1 MALRVYGSLFLRA
14 FLQVSLVALN
24 VSQIAKG
31 NYVGGFVVGGAISLL
46 WFTNARSAGREE
58 VRGAAVAYALGA
70 SAGTVTG
77 MFLSR
82 CLT

>member
-1 MALRVYGSLFLRA
+1 MLYLPIFCRA

-31 NYVGGFVVGGAISLL
+31 NYLGGFFVWGAISWL
-46 WFTNARSAGREE
+46 WFWNARSAGRDD
-58 VRGAAVAYALGA
+58 VRGAAVVYTLGA
-70 SAGTVTG
+70 ATGTVTG

-82 CLT
+82 CLL

>member
-1 MALRVYGSLFLRA
+1 MSYATLFGRA

-31 NYVGGFVVGGAISLL
+31 NFVGAFLVGGAISWL
-46 WFTNARSAGREE
+46 WFGNAKTAGQSE
-58 VRGAAVAYALGA
+58 VRWAAAVYTLGAAC
-70 SAGTVTG
+70 GTVAG

-82 CLT
+82 CL